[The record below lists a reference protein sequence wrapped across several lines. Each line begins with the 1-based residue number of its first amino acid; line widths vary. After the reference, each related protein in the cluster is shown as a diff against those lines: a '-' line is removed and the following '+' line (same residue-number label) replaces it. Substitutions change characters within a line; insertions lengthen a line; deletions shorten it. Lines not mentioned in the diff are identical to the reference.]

1 MMKHHIDG
9 GVFLPEAVKRSW
21 DLGFLARAVCA
32 WTVCAAA
39 LLLSAAVLFA
49 SDLSSLSAL
58 GYASSSISF
67 LAALGAGAAAVS
79 GRRDRRLLTG
89 FITAACLSALLLLI
103 GFLIRGS
110 LSGSAALSVAS
121 FTLAGCLLGAILPRG
136 RKRKGRIRSAGGRR

>member
-9 GVFLPEAVKRSW
+9 GVFMPEADKKTW

-39 LLLSAAVLFA
+39 LLLSGAVLFA

-58 GYASSSISF
+58 GYASSAISF
-67 LAALGAGAAAVS
+67 LAAFGAGAAAVS
-79 GRRDRRLLTG
+79 GRRNRRLLTG
-89 FITAACLSALLLLI
+89 FVTAACLSALLLMI

-121 FTLAGCLLGAILPRG
+121 FTLAGCLLGAILSHG
-136 RKRKGRIRSAGGRR
+136 RKRKGRARPRGGQR